1 MRHRDNMH
9 STTTG
14 FYHTHTHRY
23 IHIVIYIESSINLI
37 KTHPYIMCVAAWMIN
52 IKFYMNI
59 KFNPGQPFKSGINS
73 NLTTI

>member
-14 FYHTHTHRY
+14 FYHIR
-23 IHIVIYIESSINLI
+23 SSINLI